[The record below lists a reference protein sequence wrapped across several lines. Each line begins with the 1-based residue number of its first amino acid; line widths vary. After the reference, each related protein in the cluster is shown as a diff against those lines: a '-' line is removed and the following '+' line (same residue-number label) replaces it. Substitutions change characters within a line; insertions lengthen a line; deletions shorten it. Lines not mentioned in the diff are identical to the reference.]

1 MAAIRKTMD
10 LNIPA
15 QTAWNA
21 LADFQNVH
29 VRLAPGFLTGSVP
42 DGENVRVVSFA
53 NGTTARETLVAK
65 DEVLRRLAYTI
76 VSDRMTHH
84 NASAEI
90 LADGPAR
97 CRFVWTT
104 DVLPDTLAPYIDAQM
119 EAGAQAMKA
128 ALERPQALESCP

>member
-1 MAAIRKTMD
+1 MATIRKIME

-15 QTAWNA
+15 ETAWDA

-53 NGTTARETLVAK
+53 NGTSARETLVAK
-65 DEVLRRLAYTI
+65 TEAHRRLSYFIA
-76 VSDRMTHH
+76 SERMTHH

-90 LADGPAR
+90 VADGDRR
-97 CRFVWTT
+97 CRFIWTT
-104 DVLPDTLAPYIDAQM
+104 DVLPDALAPYIDAQM

-128 ALERPQALESCP
+128 ALER